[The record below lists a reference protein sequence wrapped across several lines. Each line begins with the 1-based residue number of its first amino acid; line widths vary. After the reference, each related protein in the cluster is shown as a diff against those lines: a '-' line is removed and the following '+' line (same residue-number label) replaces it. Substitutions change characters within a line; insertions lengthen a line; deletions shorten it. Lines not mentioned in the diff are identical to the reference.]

1 MGGGVWKGGKDEKN
15 AGAAACRE
23 AKKDTKERVRK
34 DFFFFSFCHHRDSV
48 DGSLD
53 HSPTP
58 KSPQIRCPGW
68 EDIAE
73 CWLHADE
80 KV

>member
-1 MGGGVWKGGKDEKN
+1 MEGCGKGERMKRTRVQPLAGKLKRTQKN
-15 AGAAACRE
+15 E
-23 AKKDTKERVRK
+23 YERT
-34 DFFFFSFCHHRDSV
+34 FFFFFCHHRDSV

-68 EDIAE
+68 EDIAD